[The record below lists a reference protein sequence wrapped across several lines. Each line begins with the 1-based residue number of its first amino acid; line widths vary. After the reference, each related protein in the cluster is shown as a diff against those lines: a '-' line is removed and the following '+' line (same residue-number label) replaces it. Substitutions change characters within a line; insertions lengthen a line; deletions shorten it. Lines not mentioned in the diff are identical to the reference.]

1 MKKIREII
9 TELNVAIS
17 NGIEKNK
24 YEELKEKIKELLPYA
39 DLEETYGIDLIT
51 LNKIRQ
57 ASTICY
63 KGIYWVNKVG
73 VFKSGI
79 MVRLKRN
86 TVRLPFTTYGIDW
99 ALNKKNIQPKKEVET
114 E

>member
-1 MKKIREII
+1 MSLLSFSSVGI
-9 TELNVAIS
+9 TALAACVPRHVIN
-17 NGIEKNK
+17 NYK
-24 YEELKEKIKELLPYA
+24 Y
-39 DLEETYGIDLIT
+39 DLDIWSEDEV
-51 LNKIRQ
+51 RQ
-57 ASTICY
+57 V
-63 KGIYWVNKVG
+63 VNKVG

-99 ALNKKNIQPKKEVET
+99 ALNKKDIQPKKEVET